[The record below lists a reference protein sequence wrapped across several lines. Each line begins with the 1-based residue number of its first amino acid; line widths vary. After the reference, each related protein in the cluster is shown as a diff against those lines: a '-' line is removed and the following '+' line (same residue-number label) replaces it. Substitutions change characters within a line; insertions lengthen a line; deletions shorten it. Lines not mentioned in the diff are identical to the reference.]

1 MILIPIIFC
10 KIVFDLTVDSG
21 HVVADL
27 THFRL
32 LNACVSARAMIA
44 PKALQ
49 KVCRVPQPAIGTIKL
64 FVSYQDEGKSLS
76 SGATGLAG
84 RYAGAL
90 YALADDTN
98 SLNEIVADLTD
109 LANLVGENDDMK
121 MLISSP
127 ALTRGEQQAGI
138 TAITQ
143 KAGAHALTVKFLGTL
158 AENGRLFVLPK
169 IISVFLEEH
178 ARRQGQISAEVVSA
192 VTLDAR
198 RKVSVEKAVA
208 SLAGSD
214 KLSLSMR
221 VDPSLIGGL
230 VVRIGSRM
238 IDTSIKTKLSR
249 LETAMKGVA

>member
-1 MILIPIIFC
+1 
-10 KIVFDLTVDSG
+10 
-21 HVVADL
+21 
-27 THFRL
+27 
-32 LNACVSARAMIA
+32 MIA
-44 PKALQ
+44 PKASQKLVGLLQ
-49 KVCRVPQPAIGTIKL
+49 SAVGTIKL

-90 YALADDTN
+90 YALADDTGN
-98 SLNEIVADLTD
+98 VKEIVADLTY
-109 LANLVGENDDMK
+109 LAKLVGENDDIK

-127 ALTRGEQQAGI
+127 ALSRGEQQAAI
-138 TAITQ
+138 MAITE

-158 AENGRLFVLPK
+158 AENGRLYALPK
-169 IISVFLEEH
+169 IISVFLDEH

-192 VTLDAR
+192 VKLDAS
-198 RKVSVEKAVA
+198 RKASVEKAVA

-230 VVRIGSRM
+230 IVRIGSRM

>member
-1 MILIPIIFC
+1 M
-10 KIVFDLTVDSG
+10 
-21 HVVADL
+21 
-27 THFRL
+27 
-32 LNACVSARAMIA
+32 
-44 PKALQ
+44 
-49 KVCRVPQPAIGTIKL
+49 
-64 FVSYQDEGKSLS
+64 S

-109 LANLVGENDDMK
+109 LAKLVGENDDMK

-169 IISVFLEEH
+169 IISVFLDEH

-192 VTLDAR
+192 VTLDAS
-198 RKVSVEKAVA
+198 RKASVEKAVA

>member
-1 MILIPIIFC
+1 
-10 KIVFDLTVDSG
+10 
-21 HVVADL
+21 
-27 THFRL
+27 
-32 LNACVSARAMIA
+32 MIA

-49 KVCRVPQPAIGTIKL
+49 KVCRAPQPAIGTIKL

-109 LANLVGENDDMK
+109 LAKLVGENDDMK

-143 KAGAHALTVKFLGTL
+143 KAGAHALTVKFLGML

-169 IISVFLEEH
+169 IISVFLDEH

-192 VTLDAR
+192 VTLDAS
-198 RKVSVEKAVA
+198 RKASVEKAVA

>member
-1 MILIPIIFC
+1 LILIPIIFC

-109 LANLVGENDDMK
+109 LAKLVGENDDMK

-169 IISVFLEEH
+169 IISVFLDEH

-192 VTLDAR
+192 VTLDAS
-198 RKVSVEKAVA
+198 RKASVEKAVA

>member
-1 MILIPIIFC
+1 
-10 KIVFDLTVDSG
+10 
-21 HVVADL
+21 
-27 THFRL
+27 
-32 LNACVSARAMIA
+32 
-44 PKALQ
+44 
-49 KVCRVPQPAIGTIKL
+49 L

-76 SGATGLAG
+76 LGATGLAG

-90 YALADDTN
+90 YALADDTGN
-98 SLNEIVADLTD
+98 VKEIMVDLTD
-109 LANLVGENDDMK
+109 LAKLVGENDDIK

-127 ALTRGEQQAGI
+127 ALSRGEQQAAI
-138 TAITQ
+138 MAITE

-158 AENGRLFVLPK
+158 AKNGRLYALPK
-169 IISVFLEEH
+169 IISVFLDEH

-192 VTLDAR
+192 VKLDAS
-198 RKVSVEKAVA
+198 RKASVEKAVA

-230 VVRIGSRM
+230 IVRIGSRM

>member
-1 MILIPIIFC
+1 
-10 KIVFDLTVDSG
+10 
-21 HVVADL
+21 
-27 THFRL
+27 
-32 LNACVSARAMIA
+32 MIA

-109 LANLVGENDDMK
+109 LAKLVGENDDMK

-169 IISVFLEEH
+169 IISVFLDEH

-192 VTLDAR
+192 VTLDAS
-198 RKVSVEKAVA
+198 RKASVEKAVA

>member
-1 MILIPIIFC
+1 
-10 KIVFDLTVDSG
+10 
-21 HVVADL
+21 
-27 THFRL
+27 
-32 LNACVSARAMIA
+32 MIA
-44 PKALQ
+44 PKASQKLVGLLQ
-49 KVCRVPQPAIGTIKL
+49 SAVGTIKL

-90 YALADDTN
+90 YALADDTGN
-98 SLNEIVADLTD
+98 VKEIVADLTY
-109 LANLVGENDDMK
+109 LAKLVGENDDIK

-127 ALTRGEQQAGI
+127 ALSRGEQQAAI
-138 TAITQ
+138 MAITE

-158 AENGRLFVLPK
+158 AENGRLYTLPK
-169 IISVFLEEH
+169 IISVFLDEH

-192 VTLDAR
+192 VKLDAS
-198 RKVSVEKAVA
+198 RKASVEKAVA

-230 VVRIGSRM
+230 IVRIGSRM

>member
-1 MILIPIIFC
+1 MGLPL
-10 KIVFDLTVDSG
+10 LTVG
-21 HVVADL
+21 
-27 THFRL
+27 
-32 LNACVSARAMIA
+32 I
-44 PKALQ
+44 
-49 KVCRVPQPAIGTIKL
+49 IKL

-90 YALADDTN
+90 YALAEDTGN
-98 SLNEIVADLTD
+98 IKEIVADLTD
-109 LANLVGENDDMK
+109 LAKLVGENDDMK

-138 TAITQ
+138 TAITE
-143 KAGAHALTVKFLGTL
+143 KAGANALTVKFLGTL
-158 AENGRLFVLPK
+158 AENGRLHVLLK
-169 IISVFLEEH
+169 IISVFLDEH

-192 VTLDAR
+192 VKLDAS
-198 RKVSVEKAVA
+198 RKASVEKAVA

-230 VVRIGSRM
+230 IVRIGSRM

>member
-1 MILIPIIFC
+1 M
-10 KIVFDLTVDSG
+10 
-21 HVVADL
+21 
-27 THFRL
+27 
-32 LNACVSARAMIA
+32 
-44 PKALQ
+44 
-49 KVCRVPQPAIGTIKL
+49 PQPAVGTIKL

-76 SGATGLAG
+76 LGATGLAG

-90 YALADDTN
+90 YALADDTGN
-98 SLNEIVADLTD
+98 LNEIVADLTD
-109 LANLVGENDDMK
+109 LAKLVVENDDIK

-127 ALTRGEQQAGI
+127 AITRSEQLSAI
-138 TAITQ
+138 TAIME
-143 KAGAHALTVKFLGTL
+143 KAAADAMTVKFLGTL
-158 AENGRLFVLPK
+158 AENGRLHVLPK
-169 IISVFLEEH
+169 IISVFLDEH

-192 VTLDAR
+192 VELDAN
-198 RKVSVEKAVA
+198 RKASVKKAVA

>member
-1 MILIPIIFC
+1 
-10 KIVFDLTVDSG
+10 
-21 HVVADL
+21 
-27 THFRL
+27 
-32 LNACVSARAMIA
+32 MIA

-109 LANLVGENDDMK
+109 LAKLVGENDDMK

-143 KAGAHALTVKFLGTL
+143 KAGAHTLTVKFLGTL

-192 VTLDAR
+192 VTLDAS
-198 RKVSVEKAVA
+198 RKASVEKAVA

>member
-109 LANLVGENDDMK
+109 LAKLVGENDDMK

-169 IISVFLEEH
+169 IISVFLDEH

-192 VTLDAR
+192 VTLDAS
-198 RKVSVEKAVA
+198 RKASVEKAVA

>member
-1 MILIPIIFC
+1 M
-10 KIVFDLTVDSG
+10 
-21 HVVADL
+21 
-27 THFRL
+27 
-32 LNACVSARAMIA
+32 
-44 PKALQ
+44 
-49 KVCRVPQPAIGTIKL
+49 

-109 LANLVGENDDMK
+109 LAKLVGENDDMK

-169 IISVFLEEH
+169 IISVFLDEH

-192 VTLDAR
+192 VTLDAS
-198 RKVSVEKAVA
+198 RKASVEKAVA

>member
-1 MILIPIIFC
+1 M
-10 KIVFDLTVDSG
+10 
-21 HVVADL
+21 
-27 THFRL
+27 
-32 LNACVSARAMIA
+32 
-44 PKALQ
+44 
-49 KVCRVPQPAIGTIKL
+49 

-109 LANLVGENDDMK
+109 LAKLVGENDDMK

-169 IISVFLEEH
+169 IISVFLDEH
-178 ARRQGQISAEVVSA
+178 ARRQGQISAEVFSA
-192 VTLDAR
+192 VTLDAS
-198 RKVSVEKAVA
+198 RKASVEKAVA

>member
-1 MILIPIIFC
+1 
-10 KIVFDLTVDSG
+10 
-21 HVVADL
+21 
-27 THFRL
+27 
-32 LNACVSARAMIA
+32 MIA

-49 KVCRVPQPAIGTIKL
+49 KVCRAPQPAIGTIKL

-109 LANLVGENDDMK
+109 LAKLVGENDDMK

-169 IISVFLEEH
+169 IISVFLDEH

-192 VTLDAR
+192 VTLDAS
-198 RKVSVEKAVA
+198 RKASVEKAVA